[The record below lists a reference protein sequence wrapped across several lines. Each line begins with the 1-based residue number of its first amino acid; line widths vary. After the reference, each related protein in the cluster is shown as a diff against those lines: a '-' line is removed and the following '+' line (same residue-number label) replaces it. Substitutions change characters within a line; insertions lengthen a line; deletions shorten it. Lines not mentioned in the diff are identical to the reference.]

1 GSRSP
6 EHGSSTTWSGPTWD
20 WARRC
25 RGSSCSPSAGSYS
38 PALSSRGRAR
48 PGGPRP
54 RQVLAELRGRR
65 YDRWSSRSDRK
76 EVRLMPRIDAPTLA
90 EHRAKQREG
99 LLTAATDILVT
110 KGAMAVNPAAV
121 GAAAG
126 LARSSVYQYFSS
138 GAGIIAAIIEDAFP
152 RSNELMREALDGLT
166 QPWDIVDA
174 YVRETLRQ
182 AADGAH
188 RPAAALRTAALPIE
202 CLDRLGE

>member
-1 GSRSP
+1 
-6 EHGSSTTWSGPTWD
+6 
-20 WARRC
+20 
-25 RGSSCSPSAGSYS
+25 
-38 PALSSRGRAR
+38 
-48 PGGPRP
+48 
-54 RQVLAELRGRR
+54 
-65 YDRWSSRSDRK
+65 
-76 EVRLMPRIDAPTLA
+76 MPRIDAPTLA

-188 RPAAALRTAALPIE
+188 RPAAALRTAALPSE
-202 CLDRLGE
+202 CLDRLGELHREQIGPLHRALLALEAPEPHITGQLIGGMLEAAMGAVEAGADAEAVTERSLELIRAAVRAPAS